1 MAVYIPPAR
10 RKRRVLLTG
19 IIALLV
25 GVLAGF
31 GLGRA
36 TAPGID
42 EAVAMAADKGA
53 DAQAALSRLPIHYG
67 QALRGED
74 GESPA
79 KMQAAVDEARSKL
92 ERAYEV
98 APWLTNSVRQR
109 VTSTVDRVAHD
120 VKENANAEQFQR
132 DITTA
137 VSAIADA
144 FGGPTP

>member
-10 RKRRVLLTG
+10 RKQRLLLTAVV
-19 IIALLV
+19 ALV
-25 GVLAGF
+25 MGVLAGF

-36 TAPGID
+36 TAAGID
-42 EAVAMAADKGA
+42 EAVATAADRGA
-53 DAQAALSRLPIHYG
+53 NAQAALSRLPIHYA

-79 KMQAAVDEARSKL
+79 KMQAAVDDARRKL
-92 ERAYEV
+92 DSAYKV
-98 APWLTNSVRQR
+98 APWLPNSVRVN
-109 VTSTVDRVAHD
+109 VTSTVDRVARD
-120 VKENANAEQFQR
+120 VEERANAEQFQR
-132 DITTA
+132 DVTAA